1 MQLFK
6 VCTTTQTPKNIL
18 NFTSNPIGAMN
29 FAGRLQFRRLLGLIV
44 RQNFN
49 RECENAINAQ
59 IQLELKSSYD
69 YLAMAYHFDR
79 CDMALP
85 GIYGFFKAA
94 SDEEREH
101 AAKFMEY
108 MNKRGG
114 TILLQDLPAP
124 QFKFTT
130 LKAAL
135 EEALDME
142 KTVNES
148 LLALHALASKHIDP
162 QLCDFLET
170 HFLAEQVDAQK
181 QLADYIRQIERCE
194 KELGV
199 HIFDKD
205 IKGKEMH

>member
-1 MQLFK
+1 M
-6 VCTTTQTPKNIL
+6 
-18 NFTSNPIGAMN
+18 NFT
-29 FAGRLQFRRLLGLIV
+29 GRVQFRRLLCLIV

-49 RECENAINAQ
+49 SECENAINKQ
-59 IQLELKSSYD
+59 IHLELKSSYD
-69 YLAMAYHFDR
+69 YLAMASHFDR
-79 CDMALP
+79 CDVALP
-85 GIYGFFKAA
+85 GLYGFFKAA
-94 SDEEREH
+94 SAEEHEH

-114 TILLQDLPAP
+114 TVLLEELPAP

-130 LKAAL
+130 PKAAL
-135 EEALDME
+135 EEALNME

-148 LLALHALASKHIDP
+148 LLALHALASKHNDP

-170 HFLAEQVDAQK
+170 QFLTEQVDAQK

-199 HIFDKD
+199 HIFDND
-205 IKGKEMH
+205 IKGNKIH